1 MNKLQLQELIVEPVM
16 REIPHGYSEEAVTA
30 FMMCVAHE
38 SKCGTYIKQING
50 PALGLPQ
57 IEPLTHNETWKHG
70 DSIWDNA
77 YRIGLINHYEFESK
91 LHPNPNRLLY
101 DLRYNV
107 FMFRQ
112 RMFMKKGAIPKDL
125 HGISAYL
132 KTHWNS
138 VHGKAHYGSYYDDYI
153 NWK

>member
-1 MNKLQLQELIVEPVM
+1 MNKEQLQTLIVEPVM
-16 REIPHGYSEEAVTA
+16 RKIPHGYSEEAVTA

-38 SKCGTYIKQING
+38 SKRCTYIKQING
-50 PALGLPQ
+50 PALGFIQ
-57 IEPLTHNETWKHG
+57 MEPATHNDTWKHG
-70 DSIWDNA
+70 DSIWANA
-77 YRIGLINHYEFESK
+77 LTLGIINEVEHMQK
-91 LHPNPNRLLY
+91 IHPKPERLVY
-101 DLRYNV
+101 DIAYNV

-138 VHGKAHYGSYYDDYI
+138 AEGKAHFGSYYDDYI